1 MTKFLKFTDKT
12 IKMNPEF
19 FRKID
24 KAIKMR
30 EQMRKEMREELL
42 RNGFAEELCIHGLNE
57 MVVYVIPGEHWSVEV
72 FDDSPGTRVLMA
84 TIPVSSVSE
93 IETICNNHNI
103 LFRFTSN
110 IQSLKKY
117 DL

>member
-1 MTKFLKFTDKT
+1 
-12 IKMNPEF
+12 
-19 FRKID
+19 
-24 KAIKMR
+24 
-30 EQMRKEMREELL
+30 MREELL
-42 RNGFAEELCIHGLNE
+42 RNGFAEDMNGELCIHRLYG
-57 MVVYVIPGEHWSVEV
+57 MVVYVIPGNQWSVEV

-110 IQSLKKY
+110 IQTLKKY
-117 DL
+117 

>member
-1 MTKFLKFTDKT
+1 MMFILLVFARLKKHKT
-12 IKMNPEF
+12 
-19 FRKID
+19 
-24 KAIKMR
+24 IKMR
-30 EQMRKEMREELL
+30 EQLL
-42 RNGFAEELCIHGLNE
+42 RNGFAEDLNGELCIHGLNE
-57 MVVYVIPGEHWSVEV
+57 MVVYVIPGNQWSVEV

-110 IQSLKKY
+110 IQSLKNY
-117 DL
+117 D

>member
-1 MTKFLKFTDKT
+1 
-12 IKMNPEF
+12 
-19 FRKID
+19 
-24 KAIKMR
+24 MR
-30 EQMRKEMREELL
+30 EQLIKQGFTAWD
-42 RNGFAEELCIHGLNE
+42 NGELCIHGINQ

-84 TIPVSSVSE
+84 TIPVSSVTE
-93 IETICNNHNI
+93 IETICNNNNI

-117 DL
+117 

>member
-1 MTKFLKFTDKT
+1 
-12 IKMNPEF
+12 
-19 FRKID
+19 
-24 KAIKMR
+24 
-30 EQMRKEMREELL
+30 MREELL
-42 RNGFAEELCIHGLNE
+42 RNGFAEDLNGELCIHGLNE

-93 IETICNNHNI
+93 IETICNNNNI

>member
-1 MTKFLKFTDKT
+1 
-12 IKMNPEF
+12 MNPEF

-30 EQMRKEMREELL
+30 EQMRKEMKEQLL
-42 RNGFAEELCIHGLNE
+42 RNGFAEDLNGELCIHGLNQ

-93 IETICNNHNI
+93 IETICNNNNI

-110 IQSLKKY
+110 IQSLKNY
-117 DL
+117 D